1 MPEGSPKGASGKW
14 AGRKP
19 RLYILTEGAKQ
30 NEEKDMPEKVVR
42 IGVIGVGTQ
51 GTRHIECFRQIPRA
65 EVVAAADIDQARL
78 KEVCAR
84 YEIKAAFTDYHQM
97 VKEAE
102 MDAVSIVLPDDMH
115 LEPALAAI
123 DAGLDLLVEK
133 PLATK
138 VEEAEAIVKAAR
150 EKGVRLMT
158 NFSNR
163 WQQPVALVKE
173 AYVAGDLGK
182 PVYVY
187 ARLSNTL
194 MVPTEMIRPWVK
206 RTSLPFWLMSHTVD
220 RVRWIY
226 GAEAKKV
233 YGISRSGVLKSM
245 GIDVEDIYLATVE
258 WDNGAFS
265 TFESS
270 WILPTSLPA
279 NIDSKMMFI
288 FTEGAAYFD
297 AQAAMME
304 MASKERYR
312 IPPMLST
319 STRGRIQGFVIEAL
333 RHFVDSVAERKEL
346 GPSGEDGLAVCRI
359 TSAIVE
365 SAQKGKAIEL

>member
-1 MPEGSPKGASGKW
+1 M
-14 AGRKP
+14 
-19 RLYILTEGAKQ
+19 AK
-30 NEEKDMPEKVVR
+30 EVVR
-42 IGVIGVGTQ
+42 IGMIGVGIQ
-51 GTRHIECFRQIPRA
+51 GKRHIQSFRQIPRA
-65 EVVAAADIDQARL
+65 KVVAAADINKSRL
-78 KEVCAR
+78 EEACAR
-84 YEIKAAFTDYHQM
+84 YEIEGAFTDYHQM
-97 VKEAE
+97 IKEAE
-102 MDAVSIVLPDDMH
+102 LDAVSVVLPDDMH
-115 LEPALAAI
+115 LDPALATI

-163 WQQPVALVKE
+163 WQPPVAMVKE
-173 AYVAGDLGK
+173 AYVAGELGE

-194 MVPTEMIRPWVK
+194 RVPTEMIRPWVE
-206 RTSLPFWLMSHTVD
+206 RTKLPFWLMSHTVD

-233 YGISRSGVLKSM
+233 YGISRSGLLKSE
-245 GIDVEDIYLATVE
+245 GIDVEDIFLATVE

-270 WILPTSLPA
+270 WILPPRLPA

-297 AQAAMME
+297 AQATMIE
-304 MASKERYR
+304 MATKERYT
-312 IPPMLST
+312 IPAMLTT
-319 STRGRIQGFVIEAL
+319 STRGRIQGFVIESL
-333 RHFVDSVAERKEL
+333 RHFVDSVAEGKEPE
-346 GPSGEDGLAVCRI
+346 PSGEDGLAVCRI
-359 TSAIVE
+359 TAAIVE
-365 SAQKGKAIEL
+365 SAKEGRAIEL